1 MKIFMMIKM
10 FMRNLMKKSM
20 NRENLDKT
28 EFNTE
33 EVDDIANVD
42 TRLLM
47 FLKKSMLM
55 TILI

>member
-1 MKIFMMIKM
+1 
-10 FMRNLMKKSM
+10 MKKSM